1 MLSLKVYM
9 TSIYG
14 DELIYDVEL
23 FNKVSVVLGNSAAGK
38 SFLSNCQEKRKMGQS
53 GVCNAMTLA

>member
-38 SFLSNCQEKRKMGQS
+38 SFLSNIVSRKKERW
-53 GVCNAMTLA
+53 VNLACSML